1 MVRFDSCF
9 LEGKEN
15 CKSASNIMHL
25 FGKNGLGLF
34 AAAKLG
40 SLII

>member
-25 FGKNGLGLF
+25 LEKMALDCLLQLN
-34 AAAKLG
+34 
-40 SLII
+40 